1 MTLNTVLINLYDG
14 KRFNGSD
21 IYVYN
26 KQEIPVE
33 RMLADVLDYIK
44 NNPRDI
50 FNYLIVVG
58 RVNGLHPDNIRV
70 FGKDD
75 VGHYEDDAPKF
86 IISLVFFGESNDA
99 PNELVAVLRSKI
111 DQTMADCAA
120 EAERKSAEIH
130 QQKIKKQQLD
140 RYQTYLQLKAEFE
153 S

>member
-1 MTLNTVLINLYDG
+1 MTSNTVLINLYDG

-21 IYVYN
+21 VYVYN

-33 RMLADVLDYIK
+33 RMLADVLNYIK
-44 NNPRDI
+44 NNPRDV
-50 FNYLIVVG
+50 FNYLIVIQ
-58 RVNGLHPDNIRV
+58 RVNGLHPDHIRV

-75 VGHYEDDAPKF
+75 VDHYEADAPKF

-111 DQTMADCAA
+111 DQTMAECAA
-120 EAERKSAEIH
+120 EAERKSAEFH
-130 QQKIKKQQLD
+130 QQGIKKQRLE

-153 S
+153 N